1 MSSQREIFSRL
12 AMTSSEEVGLCSQRL
27 SRIKPAMM
35 KFVEQNQAPGFITAI
50 TRQGKLVHH
59 ETMGYM
65 DVESQKPMQADA
77 IFRLHSQTKPVIA
90 VAIMQLYEQGF
101 FTLSDP
107 IADYLPEFRDMEV
120 LQADGSRV
128 PAEPITIKHLLTH
141 TAGLSYYL
149 HAEEPVG
156 KLYLEAG
163 LVTNL
168 ARLNGTTSEH
178 YVKKIAALPLIAQ
191 PGTTW
196 KYSEAMGVLGRL
208 VEVVSRLTLGVYF
221 EKNVFEPL
229 GMVDTGFYVKP
240 ESIHRLVTQYL
251 PKEGGGLVE
260 APPED
265 LQNKVVGPA
274 YDYSRPPSYESGSSG
289 LVSTMGDYLRFAQM
303 LANNGQLDGVQLLS
317 PTSVDAIMTNQLGPE
332 FGDRPLAEMGAFAP
346 SNPGIGFGFCG
357 LVVTDIHAAGW
368 TGSNGEYS
376 WGGSASTDFWVDRKQ
391 ALVALV
397 MSQLVPTGCIP
408 SRERMH
414 QMTYQAITDLY

>member
-156 KLYLEAG
+156 KLYLESG

-168 ARLNGTTSEH
+168 ARLDGTTSEQ

-376 WGGSASTDFWVDRKQ
+376 WGGSASTDFWIDRKQ
-391 ALVALV
+391 QLVALV